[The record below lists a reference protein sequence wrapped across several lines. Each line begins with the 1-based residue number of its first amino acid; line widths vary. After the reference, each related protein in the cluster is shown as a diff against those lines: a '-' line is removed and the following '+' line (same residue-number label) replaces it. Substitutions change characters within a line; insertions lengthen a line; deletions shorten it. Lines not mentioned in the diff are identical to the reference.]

1 MGKKFIRVILVVL
14 PFILMLGAI
23 PFVNRIDPII
33 LGLPFFHFWLFLGMV
48 ITPIC
53 TFVIYRLQKS
63 EGSIE

>member
-1 MGKKFIRVILVVL
+1 MGKKIFYLFLIAL
-14 PFILMLGAI
+14 PYILMLGAI

-33 LGLPFFHFWLFLGMV
+33 IGLPFLHFWILLGM
-48 ITPIC
+48 ILSPIS

>member
-1 MGKKFIRVILVVL
+1 MGKKFISVILVVL
-14 PFILMLGAI
+14 PFILMLGAL

-33 LGLPFFHFWLFLGMV
+33 LGLPFLHFWLFLGM
-48 ITPIC
+48 ILTPIC

>member
-1 MGKKFIRVILVVL
+1 MGKKFIMLILVVL
-14 PFILMLGAI
+14 PFILMLGAL

-33 LGLPFFHFWLFLGMV
+33 LGLPFFHFWLFLGML